1 MTRPASPVLAL
12 LAGLLLAGCASLP
25 ADRGRGELAARLPAG
40 TTLPDP
46 AQAAPL
52 PELPTGPLGPDDAV
66 ALALAASPA
75 VRAILAGLGQAAADR
90 FESGRIHNPRLSLGR
105 LGEERHAGLD
115 VVLSDLLS
123 LPARSRIG
131 AERWQA
137 DLAQSAHALQ
147 AYAGQV
153 RAAWYRLVAAGQIA
167 GLRAAVADAAGARV
181 ELARR
186 FHAAGNISALQLA
199 REEAAATLARTD
211 AARARSERLAAR
223 MALAELTGLAGRSN
237 AWRTPERLPLPA
249 GEPPAVAALLAGT
262 AEHRQDLAAARAALA
277 AGERGRRLARRLAWL
292 GEIELGVEREREGD
306 ERRSGASIA
315 LELPLF
321 HQGQARRARADAD
334 LAAAD
339 AQVAALQLAV
349 QRQVRTAAE
358 RVATRR
364 GIVETYRD
372 ALLPQRKAIVER
384 EQERYD
390 FMLIGA
396 FDLIAA
402 RQQEYDAWQAWLE
415 AIRDYWLAVV
425 ELELAAGRPLPQLH
439 AGTDSAGSADVLAP
453 PDAGG
458 GHDHHHQHQ
467 LNGDTP

>member
-1 MTRPASPVLAL
+1 MPRPDSLPLAL
-12 LAGLLLAGCASLP
+12 LACLLLAGCASLP
-25 ADRGRGELAARLPAG
+25 ADRGRAELAWRLPPG
-40 TTLPDP
+40 TALPDP
-46 AQAAPL
+46 AQATALPPL
-52 PELPTGPLGPDDAV
+52 PDGPLGPDDAV
-66 ALALAASPA
+66 ALALTASPA
-75 VRAILAGLGQAAADR
+75 VRTILAELGHAAADR

-115 VVLSDLLS
+115 LVISDLLS

-137 DLAQSAHALQ
+137 DLAQFAHALH
-147 AYAGQV
+147 AYAGKV

-167 GLRAAVADAAGARV
+167 GLREAIADAAGARV

-186 FHAAGNISALQLA
+186 FHAAGNISALRLA
-199 REEAAATLARTD
+199 REEAAATIALTD
-211 AARARSERLAAR
+211 AARARSARLAAR
-223 MALAELTGLAGRSN
+223 MELAELTGLAGRSN

-249 GEPPAVAALLAGT
+249 GESPAVGELLAGT
-262 AEHRQDLAAARAALA
+262 ADHRQDLAAARAAVA
-277 AGERGRRLARRLAWL
+277 AGERGRKLARRLAWL
-292 GEIELGVEREREGD
+292 GEIELGVEREREDG

-321 HQGQARRARADAD
+321 QQGQAQRARADAA
-334 LAAAD
+334 LASAQ
-339 AQVAALQLAV
+339 AQVAGLELAI

-358 RVATRR
+358 RVATYRE
-364 GIVETYRD
+364 IVETYRD

-396 FDLIAA
+396 FELIAA

-425 ELELAAGRPLPQLH
+425 ELELAVGRPLPQLH
-439 AGTDSAGSADVLAP
+439 DAAESAGSADVLAP
-453 PDAGG
+453 PGGG
-458 GHDHHHQHQ
+458 GHDHHHH
-467 LNGDTP
+467 LHGDTP